1 VRLSSQRLSGILAVS
16 SSFNKAVAT
25 TNKQSPTEDIG
36 VESFEFWLPQRRPK
50 GKNIALTIEPP
61 LSPFGPENLVT
72 GPARPT
78 DQPNAWIADPA
89 DQQAKIELSWQQ
101 PVSLQHICLEFDPDW
116 DHPMESVLM
125 THPEEVSPFMV
136 KDFDLVDASGNTL
149 AAVRDHHS
157 GRFSLDLP
165 EAITTTSLT
174 LQILATHGNPAALFR
189 VRVY

>member
-1 VRLSSQRLSGILAVS
+1 
-16 SSFNKAVAT
+16 
-25 TNKQSPTEDIG
+25 
-36 VESFEFWLPQRRPK
+36 
-50 GKNIALTIEPP
+50 
-61 LSPFGPENLVT
+61 
-72 GPARPT
+72 
-78 DQPNAWIADPA
+78 
-89 DQQAKIELSWQQ
+89 
-101 PVSLQHICLEFDPDW
+101 
-116 DHPMESVLM
+116 VLM

-136 KDFDLVDASGNTL
+136 KDFDLVDASGSTL